1 MLSEQLIT
9 TTSRLL
15 SEQTQSYKRLAAL
28 VGSLGAAL
36 AAEDIERIERIA
48 AQGEREL
55 LVVRGRLVAIAS
67 ALTAFSERRA
77 RADAPAPLQSEV
89 RRAFEDASTELVTQA
104 RAFQALCRQTAFLSW
119 NGLAFINHGLEA
131 CGGEPT
137 GYSNLHVGGRTS
149 A

>member
-15 SEQTQSYKRLAAL
+15 TEQTQSYKRLAAL

-55 LVVRGRLVAIAS
+55 LVVRGRLVAIAW
-67 ALTAFSERRA
+67 TAFSERRA